1 MNELIR
7 RNAQDQSL
15 QSAKRQDDMYFELLQ
30 SDLWWVRLTMKL
42 MAGLI
47 RHTYGAEATS
57 ADAFVP
63 ILIFVV
69 LRANPENMLSNV
81 E

>member
-1 MNELIR
+1 MK
-7 RNAQDQSL
+7 S
-15 QSAKRQDDMYFELLQ
+15 SKK
-30 SDLWWVRLTMKL
+30 LTT
-42 MAGLI
+42 GLI